1 MKGLFISGSGTNVGK
16 TFIAQYLIRF
26 LTNILKVSVRKP
38 VESDCKNKNGKLIP
52 KDALLLSKAC
62 NIIESIDKVCR
73 YKFKACS
80 SAQIASKA
88 VGLKLTL
95 DNLVDAC
102 VADEFVIVEGAGG
115 LLSPIA
121 IKTLNSNLIQS
132 INVPVVLV
140 IKDELG
146 AVNQALL
153 SINAAQRYKLNI
165 SMVVLNQIYPN
176 LLDNKKAINQY
187 TNVNIVVFNH
197 NDLKSFERQI
207 EKILLGSLIK

>member
-16 TFIAQYLIRF
+16 TFIAQYLIKF
-26 LTNILKVSVRKP
+26 LTNILKVRVRKP

-62 NIIESIDKVCR
+62 NIIESIDKICR
-73 YKFKACS
+73 YKFQACS
-80 SAQIASKA
+80 SAQIASQA
-88 VGLKLTL
+88 LGLKLTL
-95 DNLVDAC
+95 DDLVDAC
-102 VADEFVIVEGAGG
+102 IADEFVVVEGAGG

-121 IKTLNSNLIQS
+121 TKTLNSDLVQA

-153 SINAAQRYKLNI
+153 SINAAQHYKLNI

-176 LLDNKKAINQY
+176 LLGNEKEITQY
-187 TNVNIVVFNH
+187 TNANIVVFNQ

-207 EKILLGSLIK
+207 EKILLADLIK